1 MAFSFLVTLREG
13 VEMALIL
20 AILLGYLR
28 SIGQKKHFREI
39 WIGVGMAAVI
49 SLGLG
54 VALEVASKQLDKR
67 VLEAFE
73 GFTMIFAVILLTA
86 MAFWMRRQAGGI
98 SSELRA
104 HVDSALSKGS
114 VTALVLL
121 AATSIGREG
130 LETALFLFAGSTTGA
145 SAAQYWLGGALG
157 FAVAAFIGVGIY
169 HGTSRVPLKAFF
181 MASGVVVIVLA
192 AGLLA
197 NSVVKLYE
205 AALITDLGVRPW
217 DTDRYI
223 SITSTLGK
231 FLSTL
236 FGYDSAPSLTQ
247 IGLYWGYLLVA
258 LAVFIFMPIKRRSPS
273 NATATPRL
281 QERPPA

>member
-28 SIGQKKHFREI
+28 SVGQKQHFREI
-39 WIGVGMAAVI
+39 WIGVAVAAAICLGIGI
-49 SLGLG
+49 S
-54 VALEVASKQLDKR
+54 LEVASKQLDKR
-67 VLEAFE
+67 VVEAFE
-73 GFTMIFAVILLTA
+73 GFAMIFAVIVLTG
-86 MAFWMRRQAGGI
+86 MAFWMRRQASGI
-98 SSELRA
+98 SAELRS
-104 HVDSALSKGS
+104 HVDSALNKGS

-130 LETALFLFAGSTTGA
+130 LETVLFLFAGSTTGT
-145 SAAQYWLGGALG
+145 SGAQYWLGGALG

-181 MASGVVVIVLA
+181 MASGIVVIVLA

-205 AALITDLGVRPW
+205 AALITNLGGRPW
-217 DTDRYI
+217 DTENFI
-223 SITSTLGK
+223 SITSTFGK
-231 FLSTL
+231 FLATL
-236 FGYDSAPSLTQ
+236 LGYDSAPSVLQ

-258 LAVFIFMPIKRRSPS
+258 LAVFIFMPVRRGSPVK
-273 NATATPRL
+273 TAGPPRL
-281 QERPPA
+281 PEPPPA